1 MQKFKSDQEAFAAG
15 QRTAREFNRN
25 LGARA
30 ASNFSAPKFRA
41 DDDDGA
47 DDGFEDDGDE
57 ECTETLVASY
67 PKGHVGRHD
76 NTGKLNIYKREAKK

>member
-1 MQKFKSDQEAFAAG
+1 MQKFKSDQEAYAAG
-15 QRTAREFNRN
+15 QRIARQFNRN
-25 LGARA
+25 NRA
-30 ASNFSAPKFRA
+30 GSVSNFSAPKFRA
-41 DDDDGA
+41 DDDDGL
-47 DDGFEDDGDE
+47 EDDGDE